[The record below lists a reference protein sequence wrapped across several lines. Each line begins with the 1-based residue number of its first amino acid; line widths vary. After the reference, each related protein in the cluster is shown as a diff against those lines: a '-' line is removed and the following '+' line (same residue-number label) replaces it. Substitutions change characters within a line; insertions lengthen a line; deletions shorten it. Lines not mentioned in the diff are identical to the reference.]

1 VSGRTRADSAPNGER
16 RRHERRGR
24 RAERIAA
31 LYLRLRGYRI
41 LERRFKVPSGEI
53 DLVARKGKRLA
64 FVEVKMRADLEACEA
79 SITPKLRARVR
90 RAAEIW
96 LSRNAAYQEFDLGF
110 DVIFMRPRKWP
121 VYLKDSI

>member
-1 VSGRTRADSAPNGER
+1 MSGSGRSHSAPDGER
-16 RRHERRGR
+16 QRHEQRGR
-24 RAERIAA
+24 RAEWWAA
-31 LYLRLRGYRI
+31 LYLTMHGYRI
-41 LERRFKVPSGEI
+41 IERRFKVHAGEI
-53 DLVARKGKRLA
+53 DLIARKGRRIA
-64 FVEVKMRADLEACEA
+64 FIEVKMRADRESCEA

-110 DVIFMRPRKWP
+110 DVIFIRPRKWP

>member
-1 VSGRTRADSAPNGER
+1 MLSR
-16 RRHERRGR
+16 
-24 RAERIAA
+24 
-31 LYLRLRGYRI
+31 
-41 LERRFKVPSGEI
+41 
-53 DLVARKGKRLA
+53 KRLSA
-64 FVEVKMRADLEACEA
+64 
-79 SITPKLRARVR
+79 ARVR